1 MQGRRHR
8 TLAQIRKKG
17 IPIGLALGITLLA
30 LLAAPVASAS
40 PGQTAEVQGNVH
52 AALPA
57 DTPGPGTPVST
68 FSPPVI
74 ATPNALTPTAGLPTT
89 TAVSTLPPT
98 TTAPTTV
105 STLPPTTTA
114 PTTVPTPNSTTGTV
128 TTGTPTP
135 GGTPTTTPGGSASA
149 TATLGHVPTGTVSFT
164 FVPAL
169 HLAHTTMNVTGLAQG
184 GTGVAVVLS
193 GTCSAPGGVIWQ
205 GANFTADANGK
216 VTNFK
221 VNYSKVNG
229 VPAGSI
235 AAIETVQGGNETRAN
250 YLLACGPIVSTK
262 KVGRNTGSV
271 TLGPVPGIPNGAITG
286 SATLAQANGSL
297 VVTVK
302 ASGLTPGATNAT
314 ALDLGSCQY
323 QSYVLYD
330 LPPMTAD
337 SSGNGSVTMTINNA
351 EPLSASNDWYIA
363 IDYNATINK
372 AYFMTVGC
380 GNVVV
385 AGS

>member
-1 MQGRRHR
+1 M
-8 TLAQIRKKG
+8 
-17 IPIGLALGITLLA
+17 
-30 LLAAPVASAS
+30 LLAAPVVGAARGGETGRVMNPVATGTVPIVATS
-40 PGQTAEVQGNVH
+40 NV
-52 AALPA
+52 
-57 DTPGPGTPVST
+57 
-68 FSPPVI
+68 
-74 ATPNALTPTAGLPTT
+74 PTT
-89 TAVSTLPPT
+89 TLAPPT
-98 TTAPTTV
+98 ATTIPTTI
-105 STLPPTTTA
+105 PTA
-114 PTTVPTPNSTTGTV
+114 VPTAVPTSATV
-128 TTGTPTP
+128 TTGTATPGGTTTP
-135 GGTPTTTPGGSASA
+135 GGTPTTTPGASASA

-164 FVPAL
+164 YSSTL
-169 HLAHTTMNVTGLAQG
+169 HLARTTMNMTGLAQN

-205 GANFTADANGK
+205 GAPFTADANGK
-216 VTNFK
+216 VSNFK
-221 VNYSKVNG
+221 VNYSHVNG

-235 AAIETVQGGNETRAN
+235 VGIETVQGGSETRAN
-250 YLLACGPIVSTK
+250 YLLACGPIVSTRTA
-262 KVGRNTGSV
+262 GRNSGSV
-271 TLGPVPGIPNGAITG
+271 TLGPVPGVPNGAITG

-297 VVTVK
+297 VVSVK

-351 EPLSASNDWYIA
+351 EPISSSNNWYIA

>member
-1 MQGRRHR
+1 MHQVWKRSRRSAHWR
-8 TLAQIRKKG
+8 M
-17 IPIGLALGITLLA
+17 LGGAMALA
-30 LLAAPVASAS
+30 LLTLFAVPVAGATSARPAAQYTS
-40 PGQTAEVQGNVH
+40 AH

-74 ATPNALTPTAGLPTT
+74 ATPNALTPTPALPTT
-89 TAVSTLPPT
+89 TTVPTLQP
-98 TTAPTTV
+98 TTAPTT
-105 STLPPTTTA
+105 A
-114 PTTVPTPNSTTGTV
+114 PTPIPTTGTV
-128 TTGTPTP
+128 TTGTPTTGTPTP
-135 GGTPTTTPGGSASA
+135 GGTPTTTPTGSASA
-149 TATLGHVPTGTVSFT
+149 TATLGHVPVGTVSFT
-164 FVPAL
+164 YSPTL
-169 HLAHTTMNVTGLAQG
+169 HLARTTMNVTGLAQN

-205 GANFTADANGK
+205 GAPFTADANGK
-216 VTNFK
+216 VSNFK

-235 AAIETVQGGNETRAN
+235 AGIETVQGGSETRAN

-262 KVGRNTGSV
+262 TAGRNSGTV
-271 TLGPVPGIPNGAITG
+271 TLGPVPGVPNGAITG

-302 ASGLTPGATNAT
+302 ASGLAPGATNAT

-351 EPLSASNDWYIA
+351 EPISASNNWYIA

>member
-1 MQGRRHR
+1 M
-8 TLAQIRKKG
+8 
-17 IPIGLALGITLLA
+17 
-30 LLAAPVASAS
+30 
-40 PGQTAEVQGNVH
+40 H

-74 ATPNALTPTAGLPTT
+74 VTPNALTPTAGLPTT
-89 TAVSTLPPT
+89 TAVPTLPPT
-98 TTAPTTV
+98 TTV
-105 STLPPTTTA
+105 

-128 TTGTPTP
+128 TTGTPTTGTPTP
-135 GGTPTTTPGGSASA
+135 GGTPTTTPTGSASA
-149 TATLGHVPTGTVSFT
+149 TATLGHVPVGTVSFT

-235 AAIETVQGGNETRAN
+235 AAIETVQGGSETRAN

-262 KVGRNTGSV
+262 KAGRNTGSV
-271 TLGPVPGIPNGAITG
+271 TLGPVPGCPQWRHHRQRDAGAGQWLARRHGEGVGFNPGRNERHRAGPGQLPIPE
-286 SATLAQANGSL
+286 LR
-297 VVTVK
+297 
-302 ASGLTPGATNAT
+302 
-314 ALDLGSCQY
+314 
-323 QSYVLYD
+323 
-330 LPPMTAD
+330 
-337 SSGNGSVTMTINNA
+337 
-351 EPLSASNDWYIA
+351 PL
-363 IDYNATINK
+363 
-372 AYFMTVGC
+372 
-380 GNVVV
+380 
-385 AGS
+385 

>member
-1 MQGRRHR
+1 MC
-8 TLAQIRKKG
+8 
-17 IPIGLALGITLLA
+17 
-30 LLAAPVASAS
+30 PV
-40 PGQTAEVQGNVH
+40 
-52 AALPA
+52 
-57 DTPGPGTPVST
+57 
-68 FSPPVI
+68 
-74 ATPNALTPTAGLPTT
+74 
-89 TAVSTLPPT
+89 
-98 TTAPTTV
+98 
-105 STLPPTTTA
+105 
-114 PTTVPTPNSTTGTV
+114 
-128 TTGTPTP
+128 
-135 GGTPTTTPGGSASA
+135 
-149 TATLGHVPTGTVSFT
+149 GTVSFT

-169 HLAHTTMNVTGLAQG
+169 HLARTTMNMTGLAQG

-235 AAIETVQGGNETRAN
+235 AAIETVQGGSETRAN

-262 KVGRNTGSV
+262 KAGRNTGSV
-271 TLGPVPGIPNGAITG
+271 TLGPVPGVPNGAITG

-351 EPLSASNDWYIA
+351 EALSASNNWYIA

>member
-1 MQGRRHR
+1 MNDRNTKRRLDHT
-8 TLAQIRKKG
+8 TLWRAVFTG
-17 IPIGLALGITLLA
+17 GVALFVTALA
-30 LLAAPVASAS
+30 LLTAPLAGAASSGSATRLTSAQAAAPAQTPS
-40 PGQTAEVQGNVH
+40 PG
-52 AALPA
+52 
-57 DTPGPGTPVST
+57 ST
-68 FSPPVI
+68 FTPPVI
-74 ATPNALTPTAGLPTT
+74 ATPNAPTPTSGAPTA
-89 TAVSTLPPT
+89 TAIP
-98 TTAPTTV
+98 TTAPTAG
-105 STLPPTTTA
+105 TT
-114 PTTVPTPNSTTGTV
+114 PTVP
-128 TTGTPTP
+128 PTP
-135 GGTPTTTPGGSASA
+135 GGTPTTTPGGTANA

-164 FVPAL
+164 YSPTT
-169 HLAHTTMNVTGLAQG
+169 HLARTTMNMTGLAQNG
-184 GTGVAVVLS
+184 AGVAVVLS
-193 GTCSAPGGVIWQ
+193 GSCSAPGGVLWK
-205 GANFTADANGK
+205 GATFTADANGK

-221 VNYSKVNG
+221 VNYSHVNG

-235 AAIETVQGGNETRAN
+235 VGVETAPGGNETRSD

-262 KVGRNTGSV
+262 TAGRNSGSV
-271 TLGPVPGIPNGAITG
+271 TLGPVPGVPNGAITG

-297 VVTVK
+297 VVSVK

-351 EPLSASNDWYIA
+351 EAISSSNNWYIA